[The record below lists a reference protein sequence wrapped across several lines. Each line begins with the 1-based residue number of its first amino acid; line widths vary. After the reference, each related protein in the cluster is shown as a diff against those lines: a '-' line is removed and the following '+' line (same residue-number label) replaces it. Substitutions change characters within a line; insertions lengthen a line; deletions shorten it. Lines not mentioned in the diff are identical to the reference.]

1 MCMVYFVLYG
11 IFCVVESWYMV
22 VDCGGGMVD
31 IIVYQVDKGE
41 KLIEL
46 YWVLGGFYGFVGKV

>member
-1 MCMVYFVLYG
+1 
-11 IFCVVESWYMV
+11 
-22 VDCGGGMVD
+22 MVD

-46 YWVLGGFYGFVGKV
+46 YWVLGGFYGFVGKVLDGYVLLKCLLVLFGVVLC